1 MPPFTYCGTARV
13 WCLACSSRRWRRCRW
28 SIDRTAHGPK
38 ILVRTDSAGATH
50 AFAPAA
56 CRERGVGF
64 SLGFPVDAR
73 VQDAVDTLNLGEV
86 WYPAIDAYGIAMD
99 RNLARR
105 G

>member
-1 MPPFTYCGTARV
+1 M
-13 WCLACSSRRWRRCRW
+13 
-28 SIDRTAHGPK
+28 
-38 ILVRTDSAGATH
+38 RTDSAGATH

-56 CRERGVGF
+56 ACRELGVGV